1 MALLRNKFNFAFS
14 PKKEDKMR
22 FAVIISLV
30 VVGVISRL
38 VPHWP
43 NFTPVLAAALFAG
56 VYIKDKK
63 LAFLVP
69 LLTMV
74 ISDLFLPFHQ
84 MVFFIYGAIA
94 LVVLMGTMIKKVKT
108 LNILT
113 ASIIGSIVFFL
124 ITNLGSWVVDPFNMY
139 ADNLAGLGA
148 CYVAALP
155 FAANQLLPSA
165 TSFASNTLWSDLFY
179 NAILFGGFALAQY
192 RIPQLKAI
200 RVKS

>member
-1 MALLRNKFNFAFS
+1 
-14 PKKEDKMR
+14 MR

-63 LAFLVP
+63 IAYLVP
-69 LLTMV
+69 LLTMA

-84 MVFFIYGAIA
+84 MIFFTYGATA

-113 ASIIGSIVFFL
+113 ASIIGSILFFL
-124 ITNLGSWVVDPFNMY
+124 ITNFGSWVVDPFGLY
-139 ADNLAGLGA
+139 ANNLAGLSA

-155 FAANQLLPSA
+155 FAANQILPSA
-165 TSFASNTLWSDLFY
+165 TSFATNTIWSDLFY

-192 RIPQLKAI
+192 RIPKLKAI

>member
-1 MALLRNKFNFAFS
+1 
-14 PKKEDKMR
+14 MR

-63 LAFLVP
+63 IAFLVP
-69 LLTMV
+69 LLTMA

-84 MVFFIYGAIA
+84 MFFFNYGAIA
-94 LVVLMGTMIKKVKT
+94 LVVLLGTMIKKVKV
-108 LNILT
+108 LNILA
-113 ASIIGSIVFFL
+113 ASIVGSILFFL
-124 ITNLGSWVVDPFNMY
+124 ITNFGSWVVDPFNMY
-139 ADNLAGLGA
+139 TNNLAGLGA

-155 FAANQLLPSA
+155 FAANQVLPGA
-165 TSFASNTLWSDLFY
+165 TSFATNTVWSDLFY